1 MIWQQ
6 ASCRWQLTLTGW
18 LYCAGFNIE
27 VYLCRFW
34 GERLA
39 GHRQGYDAWF
49 CETHFCGN
57 TVLDGP
63 WSHGTGRTGFDTC
76 WCALF
81 LQLDWVQAL
90 VEKPLQ
96 SYMLK
101 TVFTHIIFKA
111 NSLIKKKP
119 KKQGQQSWIREK
131 LCIHCLLKAKLGS
144 QSHHTLTVWHDF
156 TSHLHLKSIL

>member
-6 ASCRWQLTLTGW
+6 APCRWQLTWTGW
-18 LYCAGFNIE
+18 LYCARFNIE

-101 TVFTHIIFKA
+101 TAFTHIIFKA
-111 NSLIKKKP
+111 NSLIKKNTKN
-119 KKQGQQSWIREK
+119 KVNNHESERSFAFIVCLK
-131 LCIHCLLKAKLGS
+131 LNWDHSPITLWQCGMILLLIC
-144 QSHHTLTVWHDF
+144 T
-156 TSHLHLKSIL
+156 